1 MPVCLIGV
9 DVGSTNAKA
18 GAFTPEG
25 KLIAVAGA
33 ELVVERP
40 RPGWA
45 VYDPEKLWE
54 SVAAAIREVVTR
66 LEGAYHPLA
75 VAVSSMAETAIALD
89 RKGVA
94 VYPAIAWFDLRTVE
108 QADWLKREVGS
119 EYVFARTGLPIQP
132 IFGLNKLLWLKQN
145 EPALFGRIACWLNV
159 ADYINFRLC
168 GVQATELSL
177 ASRVM
182 ALDLKQGRWSDDLLS
197 RLGIS
202 TSILGELVPGA
213 QPLGSVAA
221 ESAAITGLLPET
233 KVVSGGHDH
242 PCAAVGAGV
251 FDPGVVL
258 DSLGTSES
266 LVIILDKPILNP
278 SAAAFG
284 FAVGYHVLPGR
295 FQSIG
300 GLATSGAAI
309 DWFRNAFFG
318 ALSRGQAYAEME
330 HLAEKAAA
338 GSGGV
343 FFLPYLRVGS
353 PPNNETNTRGAF
365 IGLSADTTQN
375 DLCRSLYEGLAYS
388 VVDCLNALR
397 ASFQTDVKQIRVVGG
412 PTRNRLWMRIKA
424 SMTSEP
430 LRVVEVEEA
439 ACRGAA
445 VLAGLGAGCYSSIED
460 ARQTIA
466 FDEIAIIPDPQ
477 WQKAYDWGYRSV
489 YSRIQGSLRVLHQE
503 ICRGPLDL

>member
-1 MPVCLIGV
+1 L
-9 DVGSTNAKA
+9 N
-18 GAFTPEG
+18 
-25 KLIAVAGA
+25 
-33 ELVVERP
+33 
-40 RPGWA
+40 
-45 VYDPEKLWE
+45 
-54 SVAAAIREVVTR
+54 RE
-66 LEGAYHPLA
+66 
-75 VAVSSMAETAIALD
+75 I
-89 RKGVA
+89 
-94 VYPAIAWFDLRTVE
+94 
-108 QADWLKREVGS
+108 GS

-145 EPALFGRIACWLNV
+145 EPTLFGRIARWLNV

-197 RLGIS
+197 RVGIS
-202 TSILGELVPGA
+202 PGILGELVPGA
-213 QPLGSVAA
+213 QPLGRVAA
-221 ESAAITGLLPET
+221 QSAGITGLPPET

-266 LVIILDKPILNP
+266 LVIVLDKPILNP
-278 SAAAFG
+278 SAAASG

-309 DWFRNAFFG
+309 DWFRTAFFG
-318 ALSRGQAYAEME
+318 SL
-330 HLAEKAAA
+330 
-338 GSGGV
+338 SGGV

-353 PPNNETNTRGAF
+353 PPNNEANTRGSF
-365 IGLSADTTQN
+365 IGLSADTTQG

-388 VVDCLNALR
+388 AVDCLNALR

-412 PTRNRLWMRIKA
+412 PARNRLWMRIKA

-430 LRVVEVEEA
+430 FRVVEVEEA

-460 ARQTIA
+460 ARQTVA
-466 FDEIAIIPDPQ
+466 FDETALSPDPQ
-477 WQKAYDWGYRSV
+477 WQKVYDWGYRSV
-489 YSRIQGSLRVLHQE
+489 YSRIQSSLRDLHQE
-503 ICRGPLDL
+503 ICRA